1 MAHHKRC
8 TRLSG
13 VMAAPLAS
21 ARKASPGAGT
31 KPRSTLL
38 PPRAPG
44 EGRPSAAPEAGAN
57 PFVTLLRSVQPDIES
72 RLAGFLDA
80 RITEARA
87 LGPEVQ
93 TLVREIRR
101 LALRGGK
108 RLRPALV
115 VAGLRTVSS
124 SAELEPAL
132 DAGVALEL
140 LHTYFLIH
148 DDWMDGDRVRRG
160 GPSVHVALAERFHSE
175 HKGNASAI
183 LAGDYAVA
191 LACDALAR
199 VEIPAERLR
208 GAFLVFAEMQLG
220 AVAGQ
225 QLDMVGRGK
234 DVELG
239 YALKTGSYTVEGPL
253 KMGALL
259 AGGKPATLQALSRY
273 ARPAGVAFQLRDDL
287 LSLFGDPA
295 QTGKPLASD
304 LMAGKRTLLLRLAL
318 RRGKPPELSAIRKV
332 LENPRAK
339 VPALRDALSA
349 IQATGAPEQ
358 VEQRIA
364 QLSEQALA
372 ELERDVSPAGRE
384 LLLGATTALCL
395 RRT

>member
-1 MAHHKRC
+1 VA
-8 TRLSG
+8 
-13 VMAAPLAS
+13 
-21 ARKASPGAGT
+21 
-31 KPRSTLL
+31 
-38 PPRAPG
+38 
-44 EGRPSAAPEAGAN
+44 
-57 PFVTLLRSVQPDIES
+57 LLREVQPEIER
-72 RLAGFLDA
+72 RLETFLDA
-80 RITEARA
+80 RVSGTRP
-87 LGPEVQ
+87 LGSEVQ
-93 TLVREIRR
+93 ALAREVRR
-101 LALRGGK
+101 LTLLGGK

-124 SAELEPAL
+124 AGDLSPAL

-160 GPSVHVALAERFHSE
+160 GPSVHVALAERFRSE

-191 LACDALAR
+191 LATDALCR
-199 VEIPAERLR
+199 VDTKADRLR
-208 GAFLVFAEMQLG
+208 AAFAAFAEMQLG

-225 QLDMVGRGK
+225 QLDMVGEGR

-253 KMGALL
+253 KMGAVL
-259 AGGKPATLQALSRY
+259 AGAKPATLAALSRY

-304 LMAGKRTLLLRLAL
+304 LTSGKRTLLLRLAL
-318 RRGKPPELSAIRKV
+318 RRAKPAELSAIRRV

-339 VPALRDALSA
+339 LASVRSALDA
-349 IQATGAPEQ
+349 ITATGAPDL
-358 VEQRIA
+358 VEARITE
-364 QLSEQALA
+364 LSQQALA
-372 ELERDVSPAGRE
+372 ELERGVSAEGRA
-384 LLLGATTALCL
+384 LLGGATEALSL

>member
-1 MAHHKRC
+1 MPVRS
-8 TRLSG
+8 R
-13 VMAAPLAS
+13 AARNPS
-21 ARKASPGAGT
+21 
-31 KPRSTLL
+31 RSD
-38 PPRAPG
+38 
-44 EGRPSAAPEAGAN
+44 N
-57 PFVTLLRSVQPDIES
+57 PFIALLSSVQPEIER

-80 RITEARA
+80 RVSATRVY
-87 LGPEVQ
+87 GPEVQ
-93 TLVREIRR
+93 ALAREVRR
-101 LALRGGK
+101 LTLLGGK

-115 VAGLRTVSS
+115 VAGLRTVAP
-124 SAELEPAL
+124 SAALGPAF
-132 DAGVALEL
+132 DAGTALEL

-160 GPSVHVALAERFHSE
+160 GPSVHVALAERFASE

-199 VEIPAERLR
+199 VQTRPERLR
-208 GAFLVFAEMQLG
+208 DVFAAFAEMQLG

-225 QLDMVGRGK
+225 QLDMVGEGR

-253 KMGALL
+253 KLGALL
-259 AGGKPATLQALSRY
+259 GGAKPAALGALSRF

-304 LMAGKRTLLLRLAL
+304 LMSGKRTLLLRLAL
-318 RRGKPPELSAIRKV
+318 RRGKAAELAVIRKV
-332 LENPRAK
+332 LGNPRAK
-339 VPALRDALSA
+339 TPALRAALRA
-349 IQATGAPEQ
+349 MQATGAPEL

-372 ELERDVSPAGRE
+372 ELKRGVSPAGRA
-384 LLLGATTALCL
+384 LLTGATAALAQ

>member
-1 MAHHKRC
+1 
-8 TRLSG
+8 
-13 VMAAPLAS
+13 MAARKGTVRKPNVS
-21 ARKASPGAGT
+21 AP
-31 KPRSTLL
+31 
-38 PPRAPG
+38 
-44 EGRPSAAPEAGAN
+44 PEASSDNA
-57 PFVTLLRSVQPDIES
+57 FVRLLSSVRPDIER
-72 RLAGFLDA
+72 RLTRYLDE
-80 RITEARA
+80 RVVTTRA

-93 TLVREIRR
+93 ALAGEVRR
-101 LALRGGK
+101 LAMLGGK

-115 VAGLRTVSS
+115 VAGLRAVS
-124 SAELEPAL
+124 ARAGAEPAL

-191 LACDALAR
+191 LACDVLSR
-199 VEIPAERLR
+199 VDTDPRRLKHAF
-208 GAFLVFAEMQLG
+208 GAFAEMQLG

-225 QLDMVGRGK
+225 QLDMVGQGR

-253 KMGALL
+253 KLGALL
-259 AGGKPATLQALSRY
+259 AGAEQPTLEALSRY

-287 LSLFGDPA
+287 LSLFGDPK

-304 LMAGKRTLLLRLAL
+304 LMSGKRTLLLRLAL
-318 RRGKPPELSAIRKV
+318 RRGKPKELAVIRKV

-339 VPALRDALSA
+339 VPALRAALAAIEATRAPELVEKRIQELSELALS
-349 IQATGAPEQ
+349 
-358 VEQRIA
+358 
-364 QLSEQALA
+364 QLS
-372 ELERDVSPAGRE
+372 RGVSPLGRE
-384 LLLGATTALCL
+384 LLTGATQALSL